1 MTAGKRA
8 GAVGLAPNSPYALAR
23 KEWLRRAF
31 ELDALQG
38 CRQSINGQT
47 TYDA

>member
-1 MTAGKRA
+1 MTAGK
-8 GAVGLAPNSPYALAR
+8 GPGPSGLPQMALYALAR

-38 CRQSINGQT
+38 CRQSING
-47 TYDA
+47 